1 MVLND
6 KAATNSGSYSAAGRL
21 SIELNGIAMS
31 SLQAPHNLLPDP
43 VDRAAQARRF
53 QQISVVLSVVLAVI
67 GVQTLLAHSWPTSLL
82 VILALLALMVGM
94 RLNQRGATDAAI
106 ILVLGVMTAV
116 VSASLWLSQ
125 GLYSGAL
132 LAYPVILIVAG
143 MVLRLRL
150 FVSLLLFM
158 LACVALITCAAVF
171 GWHRFV
177 PQPMGFGRM
186 VNVSCILLV
195 CACAVWILANDLRQ
209 TMQRLQ
215 LEIERVKASE
225 ASFTHLA
232 QHDAL
237 TNLPNR
243 LLACDRMAQAIGQA
257 RRYQRRAALLFLDL
271 DNFKTINDSLG
282 HDAGDQLLREVAGRL
297 QGAVRE
303 MDTVS
308 RQGGDEF
315 LIVLTDASDLDA
327 ISALAKHVLNSMIQP
342 FSLKGMQIVTS
353 VSIGVALY
361 PEDGDDFAA
370 LLKHADLAMYQA
382 KAAGR
387 NAFRF
392 FDARMN
398 ADIIER
404 LSLDSGLREALRQE
418 HFVLHYQ
425 PIVDIRDGRLLA
437 AEALIRWRHPQRGML
452 GPNRFIPA
460 AESSGLI
467 VEIGEWVLNEACRQ
481 MKVWRAAGLPA
492 FVLSVNLSPV
502 QFRRGN
508 LEVMVAAALQRYGVP
523 AQCLELELTESLL
536 LQDSARF
543 IDSLAGLKA
552 LGVRLSIDD
561 FGTGYSNLS
570 YLQRFHVDKLKIDQ
584 SFVRKLQ
591 DSAQD
596 RAIVTA
602 IIQMAKSLQL
612 LTTAE
617 GIEDEETRQLL
628 AQLGCDQGQGYWF
641 ARPLVAAEFAAYAQR
656 GCVPAGLST
665 D

>member
-1 MVLND
+1 
-6 KAATNSGSYSAAGRL
+6 
-21 SIELNGIAMS
+21 MS
-31 SLQAPHNLLPDP
+31 NLLEQEALLLES
-43 VDRAAQARRF
+43 VDRSAQARRLN
-53 QQISVVLSVVLAVI
+53 QIANVLGVVLVVMGIQAVLSQSNWNALMVV
-67 GVQTLLAHSWPTSLL
+67 GAM
-82 VILALLALMVGM
+82 LALLVGARM
-94 RLNQRGATDAAI
+94 NKRGWTDSAI
-106 ILVLGVMTAV
+106 FLVLGSMTAV
-116 VSASLWLSQ
+116 VTVSLWLSQ

-132 LAYPVILIVAG
+132 LCYPVILIVAG
-143 MVLRLRL
+143 MVSRLRL
-150 FVSLLLFM
+150 FVGLLLFM
-158 LACVALITCAAVF
+158 LAAVAVMAWGAMS
-171 GWHRFV
+171 GWHV
-177 PQPMGFGRM
+177 PVPVPIGVERM
-186 VNVSCILLV
+186 VNVSCVLLV

-215 LEIERVKASE
+215 EEIQRVKASE

-243 LLACDRMAQAIGQA
+243 LLVSDRMEQAIGQA

-282 HDAGDQLLREVAGRL
+282 HDAGDELLKEVARRL

-303 MDTVS
+303 VDTVS

-315 LIVLTDASDLDA
+315 LIVLTDVPDLGA
-327 ISALAKHVLNSMIQP
+327 ISAVANHVLDAMIQP
-342 FSLKGMQIVTS
+342 FSLKGMQIVSS

-392 FDARMN
+392 FDTRMN
-398 ADIIER
+398 ADILER
-404 LSLDSGLREALRQE
+404 LNLDSGLREALSQQQ
-418 HFVLHYQ
+418 FVLHYQ
-425 PIVDIRDGRLLA
+425 PIVDIHSGRLLS
-437 AEALIRWRHPQRGML
+437 AEALIRWQHPERGMV
-452 GPNRFIPA
+452 GPDKFIPV

-481 MKVWRAAGLPA
+481 MMLWRAAGLPA
-492 FVLSVNLSPV
+492 FVVSVNLSTV

-508 LEVMVAAALQRYGVP
+508 LEALVAAALHRYGLP
-523 AQCLELELTESLL
+523 AECLELELTESLL
-536 LQDSARF
+536 LQDSEGF
-543 IDSLAGLKA
+543 IDTLYRLKA
-552 LGVRLSIDD
+552 LGVKLSIDD

-591 DSAQD
+591 DSPQD

-602 IIQMAKSLQL
+602 IIQMAKSLHL
-612 LTTAE
+612 LTIAE
-617 GIEDEETRQLL
+617 GIEDDSTRCML
-628 AQLGCDQGQGYWF
+628 AELGCDQGQGYWF
-641 ARPLVAAEFAAYAQR
+641 ARPLVANDFALFAQR
-656 GCVPAGLST
+656 DMSSAALLMQ
-665 D
+665 

>member
-1 MVLND
+1 
-6 KAATNSGSYSAAGRL
+6 
-21 SIELNGIAMS
+21 MS
-31 SLQAPHNLLPDP
+31 TLQEQQTQLLEP
-43 VDRAAQARRF
+43 VDRDAQARRLN
-53 QQISVVLSVVLAVI
+53 QISSVLSVVLVII
-67 GVQTLLAHSWPTSLL
+67 GVQTVLANSWTNSLL
-82 VILALLALMVGM
+82 VILAMLAVMAGA
-94 RLNQRGATDAAI
+94 RLNLRGATDTAI
-106 ILVLGVMTAV
+106 VLVLGTMTAV
-116 VSASLWLSQ
+116 VSVSLWISQ

-132 LAYPVILIVAG
+132 LGYPVILIVAG
-143 MVLRLRL
+143 MVSRLRL
-150 FVSLLLFM
+150 FVALLLFM
-158 LACVALITCAAVF
+158 LASVALITCAALF
-171 GWHRFV
+171 GWQHFV
-177 PQPMGFGRM
+177 PQPMGLGRM

-215 LEIERVKASE
+215 REIQRVKASE

-243 LLACDRMAQAIGQA
+243 LLVSDRMEQAIGQA
-257 RRYQRRAALLFLDL
+257 RRYGRRAALLYLDL
-271 DNFKTINDSLG
+271 DNFKNINDSLG
-282 HDAGDQLLREVAGRL
+282 HDAGDELLKEVAGRL

-315 LIVLTDASDLDA
+315 LIVLTDVVDLDA
-327 ISALAKHVLNSMIQP
+327 ISAAANHVLNTMTQP

-382 KAAGR
+382 KAEGR

-398 ADIIER
+398 ADILER
-404 LSLDSGLREALRQE
+404 LNLDLGLREALSQQQ
-418 HFVLHYQ
+418 FVLHYQ
-425 PIVDIRDGRLLA
+425 PIVDIHSGRLLA
-437 AEALIRWRHPQRGML
+437 AKALIRWQHPQRGMV
-452 GPNRFIPA
+452 GPDKFIPV

-481 MKVWRAAGLPA
+481 MMVWRAAGLPA
-492 FVLSVNLSPV
+492 FVVSVNLSSV

-508 LEVMVAAALQRYGVP
+508 LQALVAAALQRYGLP
-523 AQCLELELTESLL
+523 AECLELELTESLL
-536 LQDSARF
+536 LQDSERF
-543 IDSLAGLKA
+543 IDTLYGLKA
-552 LGVRLSIDD
+552 LGVKLSIDD

-570 YLQRFHVDKLKIDQ
+570 YLQRFRVDKLKIDQ

-591 DSAQD
+591 DSPED

-602 IIQMAKSLQL
+602 IIQMAKSLHL
-612 LTTAE
+612 LTIGE
-617 GIEDEETRQLL
+617 GIEDDSTRQVL
-628 AQLGCDQGQGYWF
+628 AELGCDQGQGYWF
-641 ARPLVAAEFAAYAQR
+641 SRPLVASDFAVFTQR
-656 GCVPAGLST
+656 ELLAAGLASE
-665 D
+665 

>member
-1 MVLND
+1 
-6 KAATNSGSYSAAGRL
+6 
-21 SIELNGIAMS
+21 MS
-31 SLQAPHNLLPDP
+31 TLQEQQTQLLQP
-43 VDRAAQARRF
+43 VDRDAQARRLN
-53 QQISVVLSVVLAVI
+53 QISSVLSVVLVII
-67 GVQTLLAHSWPTSLL
+67 GVQTVLANSWTNSLL
-82 VILALLALMVGM
+82 VILAMLAVMAGA
-94 RLNQRGATDAAI
+94 RLNLRGATDTAI
-106 ILVLGVMTAV
+106 VLVLGTMTAV
-116 VSASLWLSQ
+116 VSMSLWISQ

-132 LAYPVILIVAG
+132 LGYPVILIVAG
-143 MVLRLRL
+143 MVSRLRL
-150 FVSLLLFM
+150 FVALLLFM
-158 LACVALITCAAVF
+158 LASVALITCAALF
-171 GWHRFV
+171 GWQRFV
-177 PQPMGFGRM
+177 PQPMGLGRM

-215 LEIERVKASE
+215 REIQRVKASE

-243 LLACDRMAQAIGQA
+243 LLVSDRMEQAIGQA
-257 RRYQRRAALLFLDL
+257 RRYGRRAALLYLDL
-271 DNFKTINDSLG
+271 DNFKNINDSLG
-282 HDAGDQLLREVAGRL
+282 HDAGDELLKEVAGRL

-315 LIVLTDASDLDA
+315 LIVLTDVADLDA
-327 ISALAKHVLNSMIQP
+327 ISAAANHVLNTMTQP

-382 KAAGR
+382 KAEGR

-398 ADIIER
+398 ADILER
-404 LSLDSGLREALRQE
+404 LNLDLGLREALSQQQ
-418 HFVLHYQ
+418 FVLHYQ
-425 PIVDIRDGRLLA
+425 PIVDIHSGRLLA
-437 AEALIRWRHPQRGML
+437 AEALIRWQHPQRGMV
-452 GPNRFIPA
+452 GPDKFIPV

-481 MKVWRAAGLPA
+481 MMVWRAAGLPA
-492 FVLSVNLSPV
+492 FVVSVNLSSV

-508 LEVMVAAALQRYGVP
+508 LQALVAAALQRYGLP
-523 AQCLELELTESLL
+523 AECLELELTESLL
-536 LQDSARF
+536 LQDSERF
-543 IDSLAGLKA
+543 IDTLYGLKA
-552 LGVRLSIDD
+552 LGVKLSIDD

-570 YLQRFHVDKLKIDQ
+570 YLQRFRVDKLKIDQ

-591 DSAQD
+591 DSPED

-602 IIQMAKSLQL
+602 IIQMAKSLHL
-612 LTTAE
+612 LTIAE
-617 GIEDEETRQLL
+617 GIEDDSTRQVL
-628 AQLGCDQGQGYWF
+628 AELGCDQGQGYWF
-641 ARPLVAAEFAAYAQR
+641 SRPLVASDFAVFTRRELPA
-656 GCVPAGLST
+656 AGLAT
-665 D
+665 E

>member
-1 MVLND
+1 
-6 KAATNSGSYSAAGRL
+6 
-21 SIELNGIAMS
+21 MS
-31 SLQAPHNLLPDP
+31 TLQEQQTQLLEP
-43 VDRAAQARRF
+43 VDRDAQARRLN
-53 QQISVVLSVVLAVI
+53 QISSVLSVVLVII
-67 GVQTLLAHSWPTSLL
+67 GVQTVLANSWTNSLL
-82 VILALLALMVGM
+82 VILAMLAVMAGA
-94 RLNQRGATDAAI
+94 RLNLRGATDTAI
-106 ILVLGVMTAV
+106 VLVLGTMTAV
-116 VSASLWLSQ
+116 VSVSLWISQ

-132 LAYPVILIVAG
+132 LGYPVILIVAG
-143 MVLRLRL
+143 MVSRLRL
-150 FVSLLLFM
+150 FVALLLFM
-158 LACVALITCAAVF
+158 LASVALITCAALF
-171 GWHRFV
+171 GWQHFV
-177 PQPMGFGRM
+177 PHPMGLGRM

-215 LEIERVKASE
+215 REIQRVKASE

-243 LLACDRMAQAIGQA
+243 LLVSDRMEQAIGQA
-257 RRYQRRAALLFLDL
+257 RRYGRRAALLYLDL
-271 DNFKTINDSLG
+271 DNFKNINDSLG
-282 HDAGDQLLREVAGRL
+282 HDAGDELLKEVAGRL

-315 LIVLTDASDLDA
+315 LIVLTDVADLDA
-327 ISALAKHVLNSMIQP
+327 ISAAANHVLNTMTQP

-382 KAAGR
+382 KAEGR

-398 ADIIER
+398 ADILER
-404 LSLDSGLREALRQE
+404 LNLDLGLREALSQQQ
-418 HFVLHYQ
+418 FVLHYQ
-425 PIVDIRDGRLLA
+425 PIVDIHSGRLLA
-437 AEALIRWRHPQRGML
+437 AEALIRWQHPQRGMV
-452 GPNRFIPA
+452 GPDTFIPV

-481 MKVWRAAGLPA
+481 MMVWGAAGLPA
-492 FVLSVNLSPV
+492 FVVSVNLSSV

-508 LEVMVAAALQRYGVP
+508 LEALVPAALQRYGLP
-523 AQCLELELTESLL
+523 AECLELELTESLL
-536 LQDSARF
+536 LQDSERF
-543 IDSLAGLKA
+543 IDTLYDLKA
-552 LGVRLSIDD
+552 LGVKLSIDD

-570 YLQRFHVDKLKIDQ
+570 YLQRFRVDKLKIDQ

-591 DSAQD
+591 DSPQD

-602 IIQMAKSLQL
+602 IIQMAKSLHL
-612 LTTAE
+612 LTIGE
-617 GIEDEETRQLL
+617 GIEDDSTRQVL
-628 AQLGCDQGQGYWF
+628 AELGCDQGQGYWF
-641 ARPLVAAEFAAYAQR
+641 SRPLVASDFAVFTQR
-656 GCVPAGLST
+656 ELPAAGQASE
-665 D
+665 

>member
-1 MVLND
+1 
-6 KAATNSGSYSAAGRL
+6 
-21 SIELNGIAMS
+21 MS
-31 SLQAPHNLLPDP
+31 NLHEQQAQLLDP
-43 VDRAAQARRF
+43 VDRGAQARRLN
-53 QQISVVLSVVLAVI
+53 QISTVLSVVLVI
-67 GVQTLLAHSWPTSLL
+67 IGAQTVLAHSGFNSVL
-82 VILALLALMVGM
+82 VVVAMLAVMIGA
-94 RLNQRGATDAAI
+94 RLNNRGATDAAI
-106 ILVLGVMTAV
+106 VLVLSTMTAV
-116 VSASLWLSQ
+116 VSVSLWTSQ

-132 LAYPVILIVAG
+132 LSYPVILIVAG
-143 MVLRLRL
+143 MVSRLKL
-150 FVSLLLFM
+150 FVALLLFM
-158 LACVALITCAAVF
+158 LASIAAITWAAMS
-171 GWHRFV
+171 GWQTFV
-177 PQPMGFGRM
+177 PTPIGLGRM

-195 CACAVWILANDLRQ
+195 CSCAVWILANDLRQ

-215 LEIERVKASE
+215 QEIMRVKTSE
-225 ASFTHLA
+225 ANFTHLA

-243 LLACDRMAQAIGQA
+243 LLVSDRVEQAIGQA

-282 HDAGDQLLREVAGRL
+282 HDAGDQLLKDVAARL
-297 QGAVRE
+297 QDAVRE

-315 LIVLTDASDLDA
+315 LIVLTDVADLDD
-327 ISALAKHVLNSMIQP
+327 ISTVAKHVLHAMSQP

-353 VSIGVALY
+353 VSIGAALY
-361 PEDGDDFAA
+361 PEDGDDFSA

-404 LSLDSGLREALRQE
+404 LSIESGLREALSQQQ
-418 HFVLHYQ
+418 FVLHYQ
-425 PIVDIRDGRLLA
+425 PIVDIHSGRLLA
-437 AEALIRWRHPQRGML
+437 AEALIRWQHPQHGMV
-452 GPNRFIPA
+452 GPDKFIPV
-460 AESSGLI
+460 AENSGLI

-481 MKVWRAAGLPA
+481 MMVWRAAGLPA
-492 FVLSVNLSPV
+492 FVVSVNLSSV

-508 LEVMVAAALQRYGVP
+508 LEALVAGALQRYGLP
-523 AQCLELELTESLL
+523 AGCLELELTESLL
-536 LQDSARF
+536 LQDSDVFFDMLHR
-543 IDSLAGLKA
+543 LKA
-552 LGVRLSIDD
+552 LGVKLSIDD

-591 DSAQD
+591 DSSPD
-596 RAIVTA
+596 LAIVTA

-612 LTTAE
+612 LTVAE
-617 GIEDEETRQLL
+617 GIEDDATRSVL

-641 ARPLVAAEFAAYAQR
+641 ARPLTADDCAFFARRELPSAQFVAQ
-656 GCVPAGLST
+656 
-665 D
+665 

>member
-1 MVLND
+1 
-6 KAATNSGSYSAAGRL
+6 
-21 SIELNGIAMS
+21 MS
-31 SLQAPHNLLPDP
+31 NLLEQEALLLES
-43 VDRAAQARRF
+43 VDRSAQARRLN
-53 QQISVVLSVVLAVI
+53 QIANVLSVVLVVMGIQAVLSQSNWNALMVV
-67 GVQTLLAHSWPTSLL
+67 GAM
-82 VILALLALMVGM
+82 LALLVGARM
-94 RLNQRGATDAAI
+94 NKRGWTDSAI
-106 ILVLGVMTAV
+106 FLVLGSMTAV
-116 VSASLWLSQ
+116 VTVSLWLSQ

-132 LAYPVILIVAG
+132 LCYPVILIVAG
-143 MVLRLRL
+143 MVSRLRL
-150 FVSLLLFM
+150 FVGLLLFM
-158 LACVALITCAAVF
+158 LAAVAVMAWGAMS
-171 GWHRFV
+171 GWHV
-177 PQPMGFGRM
+177 PVPVPIGVERM
-186 VNVSCILLV
+186 VNVSCVLLV

-215 LEIERVKASE
+215 EEIQRVKASE

-243 LLACDRMAQAIGQA
+243 LLVSDRMEQAIGQA

-282 HDAGDQLLREVAGRL
+282 HDAGDELLKEVARRL

-303 MDTVS
+303 VDTVS

-315 LIVLTDASDLDA
+315 LIVLTDVPDLGA
-327 ISALAKHVLNSMIQP
+327 ISAVANHVLDAMIQP
-342 FSLKGMQIVTS
+342 FSLKGMQIVSS

-398 ADIIER
+398 ADILER
-404 LSLDSGLREALRQE
+404 LNLDSGLREALGQQQ
-418 HFVLHYQ
+418 FVLHYQ
-425 PIVDIRDGRLLA
+425 PIVDIHSGRLLS
-437 AEALIRWRHPQRGML
+437 AEALIRWQHPERGTV
-452 GPNRFIPA
+452 GPDKFIPV

-481 MKVWRAAGLPA
+481 MMLWRAAGLPA
-492 FVLSVNLSPV
+492 FVVSVNLSTV

-508 LEVMVAAALQRYGVP
+508 LEALVVAALHRYGLP
-523 AQCLELELTESLL
+523 AECLELELTESLL
-536 LQDSARF
+536 LQDSEGF
-543 IDSLAGLKA
+543 IDTLYRLKA
-552 LGVRLSIDD
+552 LGVKLSIDD

-591 DSAQD
+591 DSPQD

-602 IIQMAKSLQL
+602 IIQMAKSLHL
-612 LTTAE
+612 LTIAE
-617 GIEDEETRQLL
+617 GIEDDSTRRML
-628 AQLGCDQGQGYWF
+628 AELGCDQGQGYWF
-641 ARPLVAAEFAAYAQR
+641 ARPLVANDFALFAQR
-656 GCVPAGLST
+656 DMGSAALLMQ
-665 D
+665 

>member
-1 MVLND
+1 
-6 KAATNSGSYSAAGRL
+6 
-21 SIELNGIAMS
+21 MS

-43 VDRAAQARRF
+43 VDRAAQARRL

-67 GVQTLLAHSWPTSLL
+67 GVQTLLAHSWPNSLL

-143 MVLRLRL
+143 MVSRLRL

-171 GWHRFV
+171 GWRSFT
-177 PQPMGFGRM
+177 PLPMGFGRM

-315 LIVLTDASDLDA
+315 LIVLTEASDLDA

-617 GIEDEETRQLL
+617 GIEDEGTRQLL

>member
-1 MVLND
+1 
-6 KAATNSGSYSAAGRL
+6 
-21 SIELNGIAMS
+21 MS
-31 SLQAPHNLLPDP
+31 TLQEQQTQLLEP
-43 VDRAAQARRF
+43 VDRDAQARRLN
-53 QQISVVLSVVLAVI
+53 QISSVLSVVLVII
-67 GVQTLLAHSWPTSLL
+67 GVQTVLANSWTNSLL
-82 VILALLALMVGM
+82 VILAMLAVMAGA
-94 RLNQRGATDAAI
+94 RLNLRGATDTAI
-106 ILVLGVMTAV
+106 VLVLGTMTAV
-116 VSASLWLSQ
+116 VSVSLWISQ

-132 LAYPVILIVAG
+132 LGYPVILIVAG
-143 MVLRLRL
+143 MVSRLRL
-150 FVSLLLFM
+150 FVALLLFM
-158 LACVALITCAAVF
+158 LASVALITCAALF
-171 GWHRFV
+171 GWQHFV
-177 PQPMGFGRM
+177 PHPMGLGRM

-215 LEIERVKASE
+215 REIQRVKASE

-243 LLACDRMAQAIGQA
+243 LLVSDRMEQAIGQA
-257 RRYQRRAALLFLDL
+257 RRYGRRAALLYLDL
-271 DNFKTINDSLG
+271 DNFKNINDSLG
-282 HDAGDQLLREVAGRL
+282 HDAGDELLKEVAGRL

-315 LIVLTDASDLDA
+315 LIVLTDVADLDA
-327 ISALAKHVLNSMIQP
+327 ISAAANHVLNTMTQP

-382 KAAGR
+382 KAEGR

-398 ADIIER
+398 ADILER
-404 LSLDSGLREALRQE
+404 LNLDLGLREALSQQQ
-418 HFVLHYQ
+418 FVLHYQ
-425 PIVDIRDGRLLA
+425 PIVDIHSGHLLA
-437 AEALIRWRHPQRGML
+437 AEALIRWQHPQRGMV
-452 GPNRFIPA
+452 GPDTFIPV

-481 MKVWRAAGLPA
+481 MMVWRAAGLPA
-492 FVLSVNLSPV
+492 FVVSVNLSSV

-508 LEVMVAAALQRYGVP
+508 LEALVAAALQRYGLP
-523 AQCLELELTESLL
+523 AECLELELTESLL
-536 LQDSARF
+536 LQDSERF
-543 IDSLAGLKA
+543 IDTLYDLKA
-552 LGVRLSIDD
+552 LGVKLSIDD

-570 YLQRFHVDKLKIDQ
+570 YLQRFRVDKLKIDQ

-591 DSAQD
+591 DSPED

-602 IIQMAKSLQL
+602 IIQMAKSLHL
-612 LTTAE
+612 LTIAE
-617 GIEDEETRQLL
+617 GIEDDSTRRLL

-641 ARPLVAAEFAAYAQR
+641 ARPLMASDFAVFTQR
-656 GCVPAGLST
+656 ELPAAGLAT
-665 D
+665 E

>member
-1 MVLND
+1 
-6 KAATNSGSYSAAGRL
+6 
-21 SIELNGIAMS
+21 MS

-43 VDRAAQARRF
+43 VDRAAQARRL

-67 GVQTLLAHSWPTSLL
+67 GVQTLLAHSWPNSLL

-143 MVLRLRL
+143 MVSRLRL
-150 FVSLLLFM
+150 FVGLLLFM

-171 GWHRFV
+171 GWRSFT
-177 PQPMGFGRM
+177 PLPMGFGRM

-315 LIVLTDASDLDA
+315 LIVLTEASDLDA

-617 GIEDEETRQLL
+617 GIEDEGTRQLL

>member
-1 MVLND
+1 
-6 KAATNSGSYSAAGRL
+6 
-21 SIELNGIAMS
+21 MS
-31 SLQAPHNLLPDP
+31 NLLEQQALLLES
-43 VDRAAQARRF
+43 VDQSAQARRLN
-53 QQISVVLSVVLAVI
+53 QIANVLSVVLVVMGIQAVLSQSNWNALMVV
-67 GVQTLLAHSWPTSLL
+67 GAM
-82 VILALLALMVGM
+82 LALLVGARM
-94 RLNQRGATDAAI
+94 NKRGWTDSAI
-106 ILVLGVMTAV
+106 FLVLGSMTAV
-116 VSASLWLSQ
+116 VTVSLWLSQ

-132 LAYPVILIVAG
+132 LCYPVILIVAG
-143 MVLRLRL
+143 MVSRLRL
-150 FVSLLLFM
+150 FVGLLLFM
-158 LACVALITCAAVF
+158 LAAVAVMAWGAMS
-171 GWHRFV
+171 GWHV
-177 PQPMGFGRM
+177 PVPVPIGVERM
-186 VNVSCILLV
+186 VNVSCVLLV

-215 LEIERVKASE
+215 EEIQRVKASE

-243 LLACDRMAQAIGQA
+243 LLVSDRMEQAIGQA

-282 HDAGDQLLREVAGRL
+282 HDAGDELLKEVARRL

-315 LIVLTDASDLDA
+315 LIVLTDVPDLGA
-327 ISALAKHVLNSMIQP
+327 ISAVANHVLDAMIQP
-342 FSLKGMQIVTS
+342 FSLKGMQIVSS

-398 ADIIER
+398 ADILER
-404 LSLDSGLREALRQE
+404 LNLDSGLREALGQQQ
-418 HFVLHYQ
+418 FVLHYQ
-425 PIVDIRDGRLLA
+425 PIVDIHSGRLLS
-437 AEALIRWRHPQRGML
+437 AEALIRWQHPERGTV
-452 GPNRFIPA
+452 GPDKFIPV

-481 MKVWRAAGLPA
+481 MMLWRAAGLPA
-492 FVLSVNLSPV
+492 FVVSVNLSTV

-508 LEVMVAAALQRYGVP
+508 LEALVVAALHRYGLP
-523 AQCLELELTESLL
+523 AECLELELTESLL
-536 LQDSARF
+536 LQDSEGF
-543 IDSLAGLKA
+543 IDTLYRLKA
-552 LGVRLSIDD
+552 LGVKLSIDD

-591 DSAQD
+591 DSPQD

-602 IIQMAKSLQL
+602 IIQMAKSLHL
-612 LTTAE
+612 LTIAE
-617 GIEDEETRQLL
+617 GIEDDSTRRML
-628 AQLGCDQGQGYWF
+628 AELGCDQGQGYWF
-641 ARPLVAAEFAAYAQR
+641 ARPLVANDFALFAQR
-656 GCVPAGLST
+656 DMGSAALLMQ
-665 D
+665 

>member
-43 VDRAAQARRF
+43 VDRAAQARRL

-143 MVLRLRL
+143 MVSRLRL

-171 GWHRFV
+171 GWRSFT
-177 PQPMGFGRM
+177 PLPMGFGRM

-209 TMQRLQ
+209 TMRRLQ

-315 LIVLTDASDLDA
+315 LIVLTDVADLDA
-327 ISALAKHVLNSMIQP
+327 ISAATKHVLNSMIQP

-617 GIEDEETRQLL
+617 GIEDEGTRQLL

>member
-1 MVLND
+1 
-6 KAATNSGSYSAAGRL
+6 
-21 SIELNGIAMS
+21 MS
-31 SLQAPHNLLPDP
+31 NLHEQQAQLLDP
-43 VDRAAQARRF
+43 VDRGAQARRLN
-53 QQISVVLSVVLAVI
+53 QISTVLSVVLVIIGAQTVLSHSGFNSVLVVVAMLAVMI
-67 GVQTLLAHSWPTSLL
+67 GA
-82 VILALLALMVGM
+82 
-94 RLNQRGATDAAI
+94 RLNNRGATDAAI
-106 ILVLGVMTAV
+106 VLVLSTMTAV
-116 VSASLWLSQ
+116 VSVSLWTSQ

-132 LAYPVILIVAG
+132 LSYPVILIVAG
-143 MVLRLRL
+143 MVSRLKL
-150 FVSLLLFM
+150 FVALLLFM
-158 LACVALITCAAVF
+158 LASIAAITWAAMS
-171 GWHRFV
+171 GWQTFV
-177 PQPMGFGRM
+177 PTPIGLGRM

-195 CACAVWILANDLRQ
+195 CSCAVWILANDLRQ

-215 LEIERVKASE
+215 QEIMRVKTSE
-225 ASFTHLA
+225 ANFTHLA

-243 LLACDRMAQAIGQA
+243 LLVSDRVEQAIGQA

-282 HDAGDQLLREVAGRL
+282 HDAGDQLLKDVAARL
-297 QGAVRE
+297 QDAVRE

-315 LIVLTDASDLDA
+315 LIVLTDVADLDD
-327 ISALAKHVLNSMIQP
+327 ISTVAKHVLHAMSQP

-353 VSIGVALY
+353 VSIGAALY
-361 PEDGDDFAA
+361 PEDGYDFSA

-404 LSLDSGLREALRQE
+404 LSIESGLREALSQQQ
-418 HFVLHYQ
+418 FVLHYQ
-425 PIVDIRDGRLLA
+425 PIVDIHSGRLLA
-437 AEALIRWRHPQRGML
+437 AEALIRWQHPQHGMV
-452 GPNRFIPA
+452 GPDKFIPV
-460 AESSGLI
+460 AENSGLI

-481 MKVWRAAGLPA
+481 MMVWRAAGLPA
-492 FVLSVNLSPV
+492 FVVSVNLSSV

-508 LEVMVAAALQRYGVP
+508 LEALVAGALQRYGLP
-523 AQCLELELTESLL
+523 AGCLELELTESLL
-536 LQDSARF
+536 LQDSDVFFDMLHR
-543 IDSLAGLKA
+543 LKA
-552 LGVRLSIDD
+552 LGVKLSIDD

-591 DSAQD
+591 DSSPD
-596 RAIVTA
+596 LAIVTA

-612 LTTAE
+612 LTVAE
-617 GIEDEETRQLL
+617 GIEDDATRSVL

-641 ARPLVAAEFAAYAQR
+641 ARPLTADDCALFARRELPSAQFVAQ
-656 GCVPAGLST
+656 
-665 D
+665 

>member
-1 MVLND
+1 
-6 KAATNSGSYSAAGRL
+6 
-21 SIELNGIAMS
+21 MS
-31 SLQAPHNLLPDP
+31 NLHEQQAQLLDP
-43 VDRAAQARRF
+43 VDRGAQARRLN
-53 QQISVVLSVVLAVI
+53 QISTVLSVVLVI
-67 GVQTLLAHSWPTSLL
+67 IGAQTVLAHSGFNSVL
-82 VILALLALMVGM
+82 VVVAMLAVMIGA
-94 RLNQRGATDAAI
+94 RLNNRGATDAAI
-106 ILVLGVMTAV
+106 VLVLSTMTAV
-116 VSASLWLSQ
+116 VSVSLWTSQ

-132 LAYPVILIVAG
+132 LSYPVILIVAG
-143 MVLRLRL
+143 MVSRLKL
-150 FVSLLLFM
+150 FVALLLFM
-158 LACVALITCAAVF
+158 LASIAAITWAAMS
-171 GWHRFV
+171 GWQTFV
-177 PQPMGFGRM
+177 PTPIGLGRM

-195 CACAVWILANDLRQ
+195 CSCAVWILANDLRQ

-215 LEIERVKASE
+215 QEIMRVKTSE
-225 ASFTHLA
+225 ANFTHLA

-243 LLACDRMAQAIGQA
+243 LLVSDRVEQAIGQA

-282 HDAGDQLLREVAGRL
+282 HDTGDQLLKDVAARL
-297 QGAVRE
+297 QDAVRE

-315 LIVLTDASDLDA
+315 LIVLTDVADLDD
-327 ISALAKHVLNSMIQP
+327 ISTVAKHVLHAMSQP

-353 VSIGVALY
+353 VSIGAALY
-361 PEDGDDFAA
+361 PEDGYDFSA

-404 LSLDSGLREALRQE
+404 LSIESGLREALSQQQ
-418 HFVLHYQ
+418 FVLHYQ
-425 PIVDIRDGRLLA
+425 PIVDIHSGRLLA
-437 AEALIRWRHPQRGML
+437 AEALIRWQHPQHGMV
-452 GPNRFIPA
+452 GPDKFIPV
-460 AESSGLI
+460 AENSGLI

-481 MKVWRAAGLPA
+481 MMVWRAAGLPA
-492 FVLSVNLSPV
+492 FVVSVNLSSV

-508 LEVMVAAALQRYGVP
+508 LEALVAGALQRYGLP
-523 AQCLELELTESLL
+523 AGCLELELTESLL
-536 LQDSARF
+536 LQDSDVFFDMLHR
-543 IDSLAGLKA
+543 LKA
-552 LGVRLSIDD
+552 LGVKLSIDD

-591 DSAQD
+591 DSSPD
-596 RAIVTA
+596 LAIVTA

-612 LTTAE
+612 LTVAE
-617 GIEDEETRQLL
+617 GIEDDATRSVL

-641 ARPLVAAEFAAYAQR
+641 ARPLTADDCALFARRELPSAQFVAQ
-656 GCVPAGLST
+656 
-665 D
+665 

>member
-1 MVLND
+1 
-6 KAATNSGSYSAAGRL
+6 
-21 SIELNGIAMS
+21 MS
-31 SLQAPHNLLPDP
+31 NLLEQEALLLES
-43 VDRAAQARRF
+43 VDRSAQARRLN
-53 QQISVVLSVVLAVI
+53 QIANVLSVVLVVMGIQAVLSQSNWNALMVV
-67 GVQTLLAHSWPTSLL
+67 GAM
-82 VILALLALMVGM
+82 LALLVGARM
-94 RLNQRGATDAAI
+94 NKRGWTDSAI
-106 ILVLGVMTAV
+106 FLVLGSMTAV
-116 VSASLWLSQ
+116 VTVSLWLSQ

-132 LAYPVILIVAG
+132 LCYPVILIVAG
-143 MVLRLRL
+143 MVSRLRL
-150 FVSLLLFM
+150 FVGLLLFM
-158 LACVALITCAAVF
+158 LAAVAVMAWGAMS
-171 GWHRFV
+171 GWHV
-177 PQPMGFGRM
+177 PVPVPIGVERM
-186 VNVSCILLV
+186 VNVSCVLLV

-215 LEIERVKASE
+215 EEIQRVKASE

-243 LLACDRMAQAIGQA
+243 LLVSDRMEQAIGQA

-282 HDAGDQLLREVAGRL
+282 HDAGDELLKEVARRL

-315 LIVLTDASDLDA
+315 LIVLTDVPDLGA
-327 ISALAKHVLNSMIQP
+327 ISAVANHVLDAMIQP
-342 FSLKGMQIVTS
+342 FSLKGMQIVSS

-398 ADIIER
+398 ADILER
-404 LSLDSGLREALRQE
+404 LNLDSGLREALGQQQ
-418 HFVLHYQ
+418 FVLHYQ
-425 PIVDIRDGRLLA
+425 PIVDIHSGRLLS
-437 AEALIRWRHPQRGML
+437 AEALIRWQHPERGMV
-452 GPNRFIPA
+452 GPDKFIPV

-481 MKVWRAAGLPA
+481 MMLWRAAGLPA
-492 FVLSVNLSPV
+492 FVVSVNLSTV

-508 LEVMVAAALQRYGVP
+508 LEALVVAALHRYGLP
-523 AQCLELELTESLL
+523 AECLELELTESLL
-536 LQDSARF
+536 LQDSEGF
-543 IDSLAGLKA
+543 IDTLYRLKA
-552 LGVRLSIDD
+552 LGVKLSIDD

-591 DSAQD
+591 DSPQD

-602 IIQMAKSLQL
+602 IIQMAKSLHL
-612 LTTAE
+612 LTIAE
-617 GIEDEETRQLL
+617 GIEDDSTRRML
-628 AQLGCDQGQGYWF
+628 AELGCDQGQGYWF
-641 ARPLVAAEFAAYAQR
+641 ARPLVANDFALFAQR
-656 GCVPAGLST
+656 DMGSAALLMQ
-665 D
+665 

>member
-1 MVLND
+1 
-6 KAATNSGSYSAAGRL
+6 
-21 SIELNGIAMS
+21 MS

-43 VDRAAQARRF
+43 VDRAAQARRL

-67 GVQTLLAHSWPTSLL
+67 GVQTLLAHSWPNSLL

-143 MVLRLRL
+143 MVSRLRL

-171 GWHRFV
+171 GWRSFT
-177 PQPMGFGRM
+177 PLPMGFGRM

-315 LIVLTDASDLDA
+315 LIVLTEASDLDA

-492 FVLSVNLSPV
+492 FVLSLNLSPV

-536 LQDSARF
+536 LQDSACF

-617 GIEDEETRQLL
+617 GIEDEGTRQLL

>member
-1 MVLND
+1 
-6 KAATNSGSYSAAGRL
+6 
-21 SIELNGIAMS
+21 MS
-31 SLQAPHNLLPDP
+31 TLQEQQTQLLQP
-43 VDRAAQARRF
+43 VDRDAQARRLN
-53 QQISVVLSVVLAVI
+53 QISSVLSVVLVII
-67 GVQTLLAHSWPTSLL
+67 GVQTVLANSWTNSLL
-82 VILALLALMVGM
+82 VILAMLAVMAGA
-94 RLNQRGATDAAI
+94 RLNLRGATDTAI
-106 ILVLGVMTAV
+106 VLVLGTMTAV
-116 VSASLWLSQ
+116 VSMSLWISQ

-132 LAYPVILIVAG
+132 LGYPVILIVAG
-143 MVLRLRL
+143 MVSRLRL
-150 FVSLLLFM
+150 FVALLLFM
-158 LACVALITCAAVF
+158 LASVALITCAALF
-171 GWHRFV
+171 GWQRFV
-177 PQPMGFGRM
+177 PQPMGLGRM

-215 LEIERVKASE
+215 REIQRVKASE

-243 LLACDRMAQAIGQA
+243 LLVSDRMEQAIGQA
-257 RRYQRRAALLFLDL
+257 RRYGRRAALLYLDL
-271 DNFKTINDSLG
+271 DNFKNINDSLG
-282 HDAGDQLLREVAGRL
+282 HDAGDELLKEVAGRL

-315 LIVLTDASDLDA
+315 LIVLTDVADLDA
-327 ISALAKHVLNSMIQP
+327 ISAAANHVLNTMTQP

-382 KAAGR
+382 KAEGR

-398 ADIIER
+398 ADILER
-404 LSLDSGLREALRQE
+404 LNLDLGLREALSQQQ
-418 HFVLHYQ
+418 FVLHYQ
-425 PIVDIRDGRLLA
+425 PIVDIHSGRLLA
-437 AEALIRWRHPQRGML
+437 AEALIRWQHPQRGMV
-452 GPNRFIPA
+452 GPDKFIPV

-481 MKVWRAAGLPA
+481 MMVWRAAGLPA
-492 FVLSVNLSPV
+492 FVVSVNLSSV

-508 LEVMVAAALQRYGVP
+508 LQALVAAALQRYGLP
-523 AQCLELELTESLL
+523 AECLELELTESLL
-536 LQDSARF
+536 LQDSERF
-543 IDSLAGLKA
+543 IDTLYGLKA
-552 LGVRLSIDD
+552 LGVKLSIDD

-570 YLQRFHVDKLKIDQ
+570 YLQRFRVDKLKIDQ

-591 DSAQD
+591 DSPED

-602 IIQMAKSLQL
+602 IIQMAKSLHL
-612 LTTAE
+612 LTIAE
-617 GIEDEETRQLL
+617 GIEDDSTRQVL
-628 AQLGCDQGQGYWF
+628 AELGCDQGQGYWF
-641 ARPLVAAEFAAYAQR
+641 SRPLVASDFAVFTQR
-656 GCVPAGLST
+656 ELLAAGLASE
-665 D
+665 